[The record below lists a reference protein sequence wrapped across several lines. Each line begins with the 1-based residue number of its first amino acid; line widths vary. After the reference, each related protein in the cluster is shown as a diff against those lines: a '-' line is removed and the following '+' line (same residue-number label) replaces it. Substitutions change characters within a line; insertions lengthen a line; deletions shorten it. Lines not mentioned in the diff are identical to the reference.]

1 MRVCGER
8 CFALRPDNAFAYLTP
23 GVSGSRVRQIEVIS
37 NTTANRR
44 YAVFPVHARGSNA
57 NVCALGFYLS
67 LLALPKANNRRERRM
82 RAAFKWVP
90 CAAVRWGRQARRG
103 IDRDVD
109 SFSSGQDAL
118 SKSPAAPHG
127 LVGHGCPASAKR
139 GGLLFGYFLLA
150 TQEKVTRPPKEDE
163 SSSLLAKKGT
173 DPRALAPH
181 LNPLPNGERRKSAA
195 QSTQANQYS
204 SPLQQQNR
212 NQLEGDFKYVSN
224 NSSIRRYSS
233 CQSSAWTNPCRSSG
247 YSEIQKLFLCSSMK
261 R

>member
-82 RAAFKWVP
+82 RAAFKRVP

-103 IDRDVD
+103 IGRDAD

-118 SKSPAAPHG
+118 SKSLAG
-127 LVGHGCPASAKR
+127 LGCPASAKR
-139 GGLLFGYFLLA
+139 GVVFSWVLLFWTSKREVPRA
-150 TQEKVTRPPKEDE
+150 PQEGE
-163 SSSLLAKKGT
+163 SSLLVSQKKPPHERPPLTSVLSLRG
-173 DPRALAPH
+173 RGRKARLA
-181 LNPLPNGERRKSAA
+181 
-195 QSTQANQYS
+195 
-204 SPLQQQNR
+204 
-212 NQLEGDFKYVSN
+212 
-224 NSSIRRYSS
+224 
-233 CQSSAWTNPCRSSG
+233 
-247 YSEIQKLFLCSSMK
+247 
-261 R
+261 